1 MTLTPE
7 QEYLELK
14 ARERLGLKPAISANA
29 VLMAAAY
36 LLTNANADDLE
47 GPVFDSLPRRAAMT
61 AWRLAQSVELTR
73 PTTATPSAPP
83 AARTDRNP
91 YDAPPPLAGLVP
103 WMCSCGHQQF
113 RHLKE
118 RDASGTIRPKE
129 MCTKCGNIYDGV

>member
-14 ARERLGLKPAISANA
+14 ARERLGLKTAISANA
-29 VLMAAAY
+29 VLMAAAH

-61 AWRLAQSVELTR
+61 AWRLAQAVESTR

-103 WMCSCGHQQF
+103 
-113 RHLKE
+113 
-118 RDASGTIRPKE
+118 
-129 MCTKCGNIYDGV
+129 